1 MSALCQKRSGVRR
14 YSFSRLALH
23 PEPVIKSDGAI
34 ASILSRPV
42 CVAAGVLAFSPLGP
56 AYAALGATAGL
67 LGAIAAGGISALAAT
82 SSFVVTIPR
91 VSESLVLVNLI
102 VTLLAKPGIASDK
115 DLIIYA
121 VYACVLLGGVWQV
134 VFGLAGVAK
143 IIKFTPHTVLIGF
156 LGGVAVLVFPARL
169 CR

>member
-1 MSALCQKRSGVRR
+1 M
-14 YSFSRLALH
+14 RLDAYFRN
-23 PEPVIKSDGAI
+23 EIAAGAI
-34 ASILSRPV
+34 ASILSLPV

-121 VYACVLLGGVWQV
+121 VYACVLLGGAWQV

-143 IIKFTPHTVLIGF
+143 IIKFTPHTCLDRLSRRRRSARF
-156 LGGVAVLVFPARL
+156 GVADAALSCLSRRRRPPAHN
-169 CR
+169 

>member
-1 MSALCQKRSGVRR
+1 MM
-14 YSFSRLALH
+14 RLNAYFRN
-23 PEPVIKSDGAI
+23 EIAAGAI
-34 ASILSRPV
+34 ASILSLPV

-102 VTLLAKPGIASDK
+102 VTLLAKPGNMLFDFLGSIPGLVSSISMLIAS
-115 DLIIYA
+115 LPLRS
-121 VYACVLLGGVWQV
+121 VLTFNNRESFSIVSIASTALW
-134 VFGLAGVAK
+134 
-143 IIKFTPHTVLIGF
+143 IKLTRTS
-156 LGGVAVLVFPARL
+156 
-169 CR
+169 CN

>member
-1 MSALCQKRSGVRR
+1 M
-14 YSFSRLALH
+14 RLNAYFRN
-23 PEPVIKSDGAI
+23 EIAAGAI
-34 ASILSRPV
+34 ASILSLPV

-102 VTLLAKPGIASDK
+102 VTLLAKPGNMLFDFLGSIPGLVSSISMLIAS
-115 DLIIYA
+115 LPLRS
-121 VYACVLLGGVWQV
+121 VLTFNNRESFSIVSIASTALW
-134 VFGLAGVAK
+134 
-143 IIKFTPHTVLIGF
+143 IKLTRTS
-156 LGGVAVLVFPARL
+156 
-169 CR
+169 CN